1 MAKQKKLRIYVAGP
15 MTGIEDHNKPRLR
28 ALGSGWANAGY
39 EVVNPA
45 NFFDVEPHKFVA
57 RKRAIKELMTCDAL
71 AVLPE
76 WVDYPDSFVH
86 DEIAL
91 AKRLGIPVHDA
102 RYPVCPQPLIESV
115 LEEAQRIVYGT
126 RQQEYG
132 HPIVS
137 LTQIAELWTGFISA
151 RTGSMIVLLK
161 PDVAN
166 MFILAKMARTFNAP
180 NRRDSWVD
188 MAGWAGVGARALNI
202 DP

>member
-1 MAKQKKLRIYVAGP
+1 

-39 EVVNPA
+39 EVINPA
-45 NFFDVEPHKFVA
+45 NFFDVEPHKFIA
-57 RKRAIKELMTCDAL
+57 RKKAIKELVTCDAM

-76 WVDYPDSFVH
+76 WVDYRDSFVY

-102 RYPVCPQPLIESV
+102 RSFATPQPLMESV
-115 LEEAQRIVYGT
+115 LEEAQRVVYGA
-126 RQQEYG
+126 REKEYG

-137 LTQIAELWTGFISA
+137 LSQIAEMWTGFMSA
-151 RTGSMIVLLK
+151 RTGSMVVLLK
-161 PDVAN
+161 QDVAN
-166 MFILAKMARTFNAP
+166 MFILAKMARTFNSP
-180 NRRDSWVD
+180 QHRDSWVD
-188 MAGWAGVGARALNI
+188 MAGWAGVGARAMNI